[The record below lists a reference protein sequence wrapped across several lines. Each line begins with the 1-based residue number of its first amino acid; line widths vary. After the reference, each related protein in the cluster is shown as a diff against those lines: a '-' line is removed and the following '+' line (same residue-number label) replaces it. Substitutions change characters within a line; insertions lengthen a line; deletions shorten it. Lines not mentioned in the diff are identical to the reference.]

1 MSAILSA
8 LRSAERAMAA
18 EVADVETFDAVA
30 VGRLPL
36 AVSAAL
42 RVDFTV
48 EHAERICR
56 FVRDLIDKQ
65 PSFIRLDLR
74 NVTRVDVVGLAA
86 LLQAAAYAAR
96 QGVRL
101 AVVPSGRLR
110 SGLLEAHLL
119 EDIDLETVSTLAP
132 RRSMASPG
140 DDGAEPS
147 AVLASSGRLTLRLP
161 RREDLERFGRW
172 AADPLLTQMVGSDL
186 LYRCRHLGHED
197 PGVAA
202 SILDSV
208 TSLIALV
215 APRDR
220 PDEVC
225 GFVRLYDI
233 RLSSGFA
240 FAETAIADPQA
251 CRRGWGVEASRL
263 LLAYAMDVLEL
274 HRVEAKVFR
283 YNALSINALRRNG
296 FREEGVLREAHVFD
310 GQRWDLLVFSIL
322 EPEMV
327 AQRNQREQFP
337 YMGFW
342 RTV

>member
-1 MSAILSA
+1 
-8 LRSAERAMAA
+8 
-18 EVADVETFDAVA
+18 VADVETLEAVA
-30 VGRLPL
+30 AERLPL
-36 AVSAAL
+36 AISTRL
-42 RVDFTV
+42 GVDFTV
-48 EHAERICR
+48 EHAARICR
-56 FVRDLIDKQ
+56 FVRNLIDKQ
-65 PSFIRLDLR
+65 PSSIRLDLR

-96 QGVRL
+96 KGVRL

-110 SGLLEAHLL
+110 SSLLESHLL
-119 EDIDLETVSTLAP
+119 EDIELETVSTLAP
-132 RRSMASPG
+132 RRSLTGSADAG
-140 DDGAEPS
+140 GQPS
-147 AVLASSGRLTLRLP
+147 TVLASSGRLALRLP
-161 RREDLERFGRW
+161 CREDLERFGRW

-186 LYRCRHLGHED
+186 LYRCRHLGPED

-202 SILDSV
+202 SILDTV
-208 TSLIALV
+208 TSLIVLV

-225 GFVRLYDI
+225 GFIRLYDI

-296 FREEGVLREAHVFD
+296 FQEEGVLREAHVFD

-327 AQRNQREQFP
+327 AQRQQREQFP

-342 RTV
+342 PTA